1 MDAFN
6 SREERDKAKAELQAR
21 LREIEKEERAEA
33 RAKAKE
39 EQRKK
44 NEFCKKNFN
53 KTYKE
58 IETLIL
64 QEGKSRLS
72 KEEQEAIEIWGNILS
87 RYNPRDKK
95 DLVAHLLSDIQV
107 NYYNAHH

>member
-21 LREIEKEERAEA
+21 LRAIEKEERAEV

-44 NEFCKKNFN
+44 NDFCKKNFG

-58 IETLIL
+58 IEAIL
-64 QEGKSRLS
+64 SGEKQSRLS

-95 DLVAHLLSDIQV
+95 DLIAHLLSDQQV
-107 NYYNAHH
+107 NYYNTYH